1 METIFENETFMN
13 TFSNVKYYKDEI
25 LDVMKKMKEQDQDLS
40 IDNFICILHKIIDP
54 SISYI
59 NHSMLQYMYSIEQW
73 NQYNYNNNTFHLM
86 IETNNLT
93 Y

>member
-40 IDNFICILHKIIDP
+40 IDHFICILHKIIDP

-59 NHSMLQYMYSIEQW
+59 DYSMFQYMYSIEQW

-86 IETNNLT
+86 IQMNNLT